1 MSPEIT
7 VQTDITMV
15 SVVLAAALLL
25 IALIVLVKLIAKP
38 TFAKFAIL
46 GFLGMA
52 MLVGTIVLLSV
63 LSYQSL
69 EYPTTHSMEYPPY
82 VVELPM
88 DQIRDAQQKVRQKQA
103 ARRAEQLVKLEETKA
118 ELADAL
124 AEVAAA
130 KEEAR
135 QQLREAQLQA
145 KEATEQAK
153 EIARTATKSA
163 EQQVWQDFAKGLSKG
178 DWKDALKDLGDYLD
192 AMEGIDIDLSSSD
205 DDDDE
210 DEELVVSYDGV
221 GEEVPKWMNQF
232 QGPGQIIPDGE
243 SFHTML
249 FLGPDDD
256 KEQALRASLAEC
268 QRWYCS
274 AHEINSDLAT
284 SVPMSISRGRLRDCV
299 KETHKT
305 KSRSTGLPVEYLLV
319 EFNEHLTQKMKRHA
333 RDVEAAESSVSAGV
347 YSATTLGFVGML
359 FGFLKFGEWR
369 TGRKS

>member
-1 MSPEIT
+1 MNPEIT
-7 VQTDITMV
+7 VRTDISILAV
-15 SVVLAAALLL
+15 LLAAALML

-52 MLVGTIVLLSV
+52 MLVGTVGLFGV
-63 LSYQSL
+63 RSYRSM

-88 DQIRDAQQKVRQKQA
+88 DEIRDAQQKARQKQA
-103 ARRAEQLVKLEETKA
+103 ARRADQLERLEETKA

-124 AEVAAA
+124 AEVNAA

-135 QQLREAQLQA
+135 QQLLEAQLQA
-145 KEATEQAK
+145 KEATEQAR

-163 EQQVWQDFAKGLSKG
+163 EQQVWQDFAKGLSRG

-192 AMEGIDIDLSSSD
+192 AMEGIDIDLSISN
-205 DDDDE
+205 DDE
-210 DEELVVSYDGV
+210 DEELIVSYDGV
-221 GEEVPKWMNQF
+221 GKEAPKWMNQF
-232 QGPGQIIPDGE
+232 QGPGQIIPDGD

-256 KEQALRASLAEC
+256 EEQALRASLAEC

-274 AHEINSDLAT
+274 AHEINSELAT
-284 SVPMSISRGRLRDCV
+284 SVPMSISRNRLSDCV

-305 KSRSTGLPVEYLLV
+305 TSRSTGLPVEYLLV
-319 EFNEHLTQKMKRHA
+319 EFNEHIARKMKQHA
-333 RDVEAAESSVSAGV
+333 KDVEAAESSVSAGI